1 MALTVVCPACKEHSE
16 LEADPAPDD
25 EKSAGKK
32 CPACGAP
39 LEASSGEDPNE
50 DSLPDVQ
57 PAPLGLDPAAMHPI
71 ARVGRY
77 LLFDEFARGGM
88 ATVHLGRLDGAGGFS
103 RVVAIKRLHTH
114 LLKDAEFTRMLL
126 KEARLAARIRHPNVI
141 PMLDVVSDAGE
152 VLLVMEYVD
161 GESLSPVCR
170 RLAKQYREVPFDI
183 VTRVMADVLNGLHA
197 VHEAVDEKGERIG
210 LIHRDVSPQNIMVGT
225 EGAGRVFDF
234 GVAKAMQHVE
244 HTAPHRIKGKSAYM
258 SPEQIRGE
266 TLTHHSD
273 VFAAGIVTW
282 EFITLRRL
290 FGAANEH
297 DRMDRIQAGHY
308 PAPSERRDGVPEA
321 LDRVVMK
328 ALALDPAD
336 RFDTAQEFAEALE
349 EAVRP
354 ATPRQVAE
362 WLRPAV
368 SDSLEHRA
376 RLMNMVETWGGS
388 TREAAEEAARVVAER
403 VSMVSI
409 HDGLGDG
416 VRTVAK
422 SRSNRTLT
430 FVIVALV
437 GCIVIALAVAAVTGT
452 LAP

>member
-1 MALTVVCPACKEHSE
+1 MSLTVVCPACEEHSE

-25 EKSAGKK
+25 DPTAGAT
-32 CPACGAP
+32 CPACGTL
-39 LEASSGEDPNE
+39 LETAGVDAGSSEDA
-50 DSLPDVQ
+50 LPDVQ
-57 PAPLGLDPAAMHPI
+57 PAPLGLDPTTMQPI
-71 ARVGRY
+71 AHVGRY
-77 LLFDEFARGGM
+77 LLFDEFAKGGM

-103 RVVAIKRLHTH
+103 RVVAIKRLHRH

-126 KEARLAARIRHPNVI
+126 TEARLAARIRHPNVI

-170 RLAKQYREVPFDI
+170 RLAKQYQEVPFDI

-197 VHEAVDEKGERIG
+197 VHEAVDEKGKRIG

-225 EGAGRVFDF
+225 EGAGRIFDF

-244 HTAPHRIKGKSAYM
+244 HTAPHSIKGKSAYM

-266 TLTHHSD
+266 SLTHHSD
-273 VFAAGIVTW
+273 IFAAGICTW
-282 EFITLRRL
+282 ELITLRRL
-290 FGAANEH
+290 FGAANER

-308 PAPSERRDGVPEA
+308 PAPSERRDDVPEA
-321 LDRVVMK
+321 LDRVVMR

-336 RFDTAQEFAEALE
+336 RFDTAQEFAEALA

-354 ATPRQVAE
+354 ATPRRVSE
-362 WLRPAV
+362 WLRAAV
-368 SDSLEHRA
+368 SDSLDHRA

-388 TREAAEEAARVVAER
+388 TREAAEEAARVEAQR
-403 VSMVSI
+403 VSLVSI
-409 HDGLGDG
+409 HDGLAGG
-416 VRTVAK
+416 ARAAAK
-422 SRSNRTLT
+422 PRPNRTLALAL
-430 FVIVALV
+430 VILVSFVAL
-437 GCIVIALAVAAVTGT
+437 ALAIGFATGT
-452 LAP
+452 WR